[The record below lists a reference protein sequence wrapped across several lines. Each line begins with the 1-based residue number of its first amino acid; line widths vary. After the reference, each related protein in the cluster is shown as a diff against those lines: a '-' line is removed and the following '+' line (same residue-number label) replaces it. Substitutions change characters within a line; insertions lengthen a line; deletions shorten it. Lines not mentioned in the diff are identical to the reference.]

1 MLTTLRVQNFALID
15 ALQLDFGPGLTVIT
29 GETGTG
35 KSILMN
41 AIAIVLGARGKTDYV
56 RAGCDQATVEAHFE
70 LDAKGLVIQQLID
83 AGLQSGHEL
92 VIRRQISK
100 SGRSRSFVNG
110 ALVTAQMLSQ
120 LTRSLV
126 DISGQHAHY
135 SLLRSD
141 QHLALL
147 DRICRLDALCQRVTD
162 GYAALATID
171 ARIETLTVQK
181 RDRTDREAFLQF
193 QLKELQE
200 ANLDDPE
207 EEERLLVEANQLR
220 NLDRILVLS
229 REACGLLYNQ
239 NQSAAELVGQAL
251 RRVEELSALDPHL
264 QPTSEDLATSLALIE
279 ESQRSVAQYGERLDH
294 DPGRLEDIES
304 RLATLSLLRKKYGI
318 TLGDVIDRK
327 VALEIQLAGLSDTDE
342 LLTHELKARE
352 KASESLLQAAS
363 QLSAARRAGGAGFSS
378 AVEREL
384 SALGM
389 EDARIEL
396 AFSEQTSGLH
406 CGGKFIG
413 PRGLESME
421 ILMSTNQGES
431 VGALSHIAS
440 GGELSR
446 IMLAFKQ
453 VIANDD
459 PVDVYIFDEVDAGVG
474 GTTADRIAQKL
485 KSVSLMRQALCVTHL
500 AQIAAKADHHFRVS
514 KDTKE
519 GRTYTDAQML
529 TPNERVTELARMLG
543 GQQES
548 DAARAHAEE
557 LMNV

>member
-1 MLTTLRVQNFALID
+1 
-15 ALQLDFGPGLTVIT
+15 
-29 GETGTG
+29 
-35 KSILMN
+35 
-41 AIAIVLGARGKTDYV
+41 
-56 RAGCDQATVEAHFE
+56 
-70 LDAKGLVIQQLID
+70 
-83 AGLQSGHEL
+83 
-92 VIRRQISK
+92 
-100 SGRSRSFVNG
+100 
-110 ALVTAQMLSQ
+110 
-120 LTRSLV
+120 
-126 DISGQHAHY
+126 
-135 SLLRSD
+135 
-141 QHLALL
+141 
-147 DRICRLDALCQRVTD
+147 
-162 GYAALATID
+162 
-171 ARIETLTVQK
+171 
-181 RDRTDREAFLQF
+181 
-193 QLKELQE
+193 
-200 ANLDDPE
+200 
-207 EEERLLVEANQLR
+207 
-220 NLDRILVLS
+220 
-229 REACGLLYNQ
+229 
-239 NQSAAELVGQAL
+239 
-251 RRVEELSALDPHL
+251 
-264 QPTSEDLATSLALIE
+264 
-279 ESQRSVAQYGERLDH
+279 
-294 DPGRLEDIES
+294 
-304 RLATLSLLRKKYGI
+304 
-318 TLGDVIDRK
+318 
-327 VALEIQLAGLSDTDE
+327 
-342 LLTHELKARE
+342 
-352 KASESLLQAAS
+352 
-363 QLSAARRAGGAGFSS
+363 
-378 AVEREL
+378 
-384 SALGM
+384 M

-519 GRTYTDAQML
+519 GRTYSDAQML

-557 LMNV
+557 LMNG